1 MTKFSKWYIIYSIK
15 KINCSKKGIR
25 FSKDYIR
32 QVVNVTEQEYRK
44 SMLSKTPEQL
54 VDILVRQVIDN
65 GKLKNEIKRLEEQH
79 MQDVKKYKEQV
90 TKTDKINEYWQK
102 KERPLRRNDFNND
115 EVIQRYV
122 AGESAYKIA
131 KDTGV
136 GQMTI
141 ISRLKRAGVYEGKNH
156 NRGGRE

>member
-1 MTKFSKWYIIYSIK
+1 MY
-15 KINCSKKGIR
+15 
-25 FSKDYIR
+25 
-32 QVVNVTEQEYRK
+32 VTEQEYRK
-44 SMLSKTPEQL
+44 SMLSKTPEEI

-65 GKLKNEIKRLEEQH
+65 NKLKTEIKRLEEKH
-79 MQDVKKYKEQV
+79 MRDVKTYQEQV
-90 TKTDKINEYWQK
+90 NKTAKINKYWQK

-115 EVIQRYV
+115 EVVQRYV

-141 ISRLKRAGVYEGKNH
+141 ISRLKRAGVYEGKSH
-156 NRGGRE
+156 GKRGDE